1 MMTFPSLRLATLP
14 AAPNLLTRFTNSE
27 SAPSP
32 ESGAVVSRVL
42 RLSLL
47 PLLGVILAFIP
58 ACSSK
63 SEKLKIA
70 MVTNCTDPFWDLCEA
85 GAKKAAQD
93 FDVDLLFRQPEKL
106 DASIQTPI
114 IEAWV
119 KQGVNGIA
127 VSVID
132 PVGQAKDLT
141 RFAKKVPLVTMD
153 NDADG
158 TGRRCYI
165 GVDNREAGRAVGRL
179 VKKILPNG
187 GTIAMFIAN
196 TTSANSIARTGGVLD
211 ELATTEA
218 NGTPGKHP
226 KKPDITGKFYGKYFL
241 VDGEAKTDGGPGE
254 LAVTNAAGVLGR
266 LEGVPDVC
274 MIGLYAYNPPAILEA
289 VRSKSLL
296 GKIKIVG
303 FDEDLTTL
311 RAVAAGEIEGTVV
324 QDPYNYGYKSVE
336 VLSAIARGDDSK
348 LVKGSLPYQV
358 VTQAGGPDQTI
369 NGLLIKF
376 PKGSDYE
383 ATVKAQF
390 ASVGK

>member
-1 MMTFPSLRLATLP
+1 VSVVLIL
-14 AAPNLLTRFTNSE
+14 
-27 SAPSP
+27 
-32 ESGAVVSRVL
+32 GA
-42 RLSLL
+42 
-47 PLLGVILAFIP
+47 ILACLP

-63 SEKLKIA
+63 KSDKLKIA
-70 MVTNCTDPFWDLCEA
+70 VVTNCTDPFWDLCEA
-85 GAKKAAQD
+85 GAKKASQD

-119 KQGVNGIA
+119 KQGMNGIA

-132 PVGQAKDLT
+132 PKGQVEDLT

-153 NDADG
+153 NDAEG

-165 GVDNREAGRAVGRL
+165 GVDNHEAGRAVGRL
-179 VKKILPNG
+179 VKKVLPNG

-196 TTSANSIARTGGVLD
+196 TTSANAIARTGGVLD
-211 ELATTEA
+211 ELATPEA

-226 KKPDITGKFYGKYFL
+226 TKPDMNGKYYGKYFL

-254 LAVTNAAGVLGR
+254 VPVKNAASMLGR

-289 VRSKSLL
+289 ARSKSLV

-303 FDEDLTTL
+303 FDEDLMTL

-336 VLSAIARGDDSK
+336 VLAAIARGDDSK
-348 LVKGSLPYQV
+348 LVKGSMPYQV
-358 VTQAGGPDQTI
+358 VTKDGEPDQTI
-369 NGLLIKF
+369 NGLHIKF
-376 PKGSDYE
+376 PKGVDYE